1 MNSLLLEPPRY
12 FNRIYPCITNNLESG
27 IFLDYLM
34 REFYASKYA
43 NISITEQEF
52 KKEFFFLG
60 IDIDKVNLKL
70 KKLSFITINK
80 KQQIYIYS
88 LNLTKYETYMTTYNN
103 GGLK

>member
-1 MNSLLLEPPRY
+1 
-12 FNRIYPCITNNLESG
+12 
-27 IFLDYLM
+27 M